1 MLLMSLAFVHLSD
14 IHFGQEKGGDLYIN
28 DDVKE
33 RLIDDVRQL
42 ATQLPSG
49 KAAGLI
55 VTGDIA
61 YAGKEA
67 EYKAAGLW
75 LDRVA
80 EAAGCKK
87 TDIQLVPGNHD
98 IDRDEIT
105 KATEL
110 MLQSISSEGQPALD
124 SFLNSPVDTALLYRR
139 FLAYQPFAQAYRCPL
154 DDKGGQPE
162 AHVAHLAEGRSI
174 RFIRLNSA
182 LICSKR
188 DAHGKLILGA
198 RQRVIPERPGEEIVV
213 LSHHPLGWFQDS
225 EDATRYIRNRAR
237 VFISG
242 HEHNPSVRVERV
254 DAGRDVMMLAA
265 GATVPPTQHDMYTY
279 TYNIIEFGWEP
290 ETDSLDVKVKP
301 RAWDDDRKR
310 FVEDTVRLGGQE
322 PRFVLGCP
330 NFKGAAASIR
340 VSKPEPVL
348 SETPI
353 EIVISAPELPQAQDE
368 KMTDDYSMLLLRF
381 FRDISPDNRLKIL
394 VELGAIPA
402 GWTDVLSQPNERRA
416 FDALI
421 KKGRLHDIVRA
432 VDQIEKD

>member
-1 MLLMSLAFVHLSD
+1 MSLAFVHLSD

-28 DDVKE
+28 NDVKE

-42 ATQLPSG
+42 VAQLPSR

-67 EYKAAGLW
+67 EYKEAGLW

-80 EAAGCKK
+80 QAAGCKK

-110 MLQSISSEGQPALD
+110 MLQSITTEGQQALD
-124 SFLNSPVDTALLYRR
+124 GFLRSPVDTALLYRR

-154 DDKGGQPE
+154 DDQGGQPE
-162 AHVAHLAEGRSI
+162 AHVAHLAEGRSL

-188 DAHGKLILGA
+188 DTHGKLILGA
-198 RQRVIPERPGEEIVV
+198 RQRVIAQRPGEEIVV

-242 HEHNPSVRVERV
+242 HEHNPSVRVESVRQ
-254 DAGRDVMMLAA
+254 GQDVMMLAA
-265 GATVPPTQHDMYTY
+265 GATVPPTQHDTFTY
-279 TYNIIEFGWEP
+279 TYNVIEFGWEP
-290 ETDSLDVKVKP
+290 ETDSLEVKVRP
-301 RAWDDDRKR
+301 RAWDDEQKR
-310 FVEDTVRLGGQE
+310 FVNDAVRLGGQQ

-330 NFKGAAASIR
+330 NFRGPNQSEQAET
-340 VSKPEPVL
+340 VTPELNDEQV
-348 SETPI
+348 
-353 EIVISAPELPQAQDE
+353 EIVISAPEQAHAQDE
-368 KMTDDYSMLLLRF
+368 KMTDEYSLLLLRF

-394 VELGAIPA
+394 VDLGAIPP
-402 GWTDVLSQPNERRA
+402 GWTDALSQPNERRA
-416 FDALI
+416 LDALV
-421 KKGRLHDIVRA
+421 KKGRLQDIVQA
-432 VDQIEKD
+432 VDQVEQQ

>member
-1 MLLMSLAFVHLSD
+1 MSLAFVHLSD

-28 DDVKE
+28 NDVKE

-42 ATQLPSG
+42 VAELPSR

-67 EYKAAGLW
+67 EYKEAGLW

-80 EAAGCKK
+80 HAAGCKK

-110 MLQSISSEGQPALD
+110 MLQSITTEGQQALD
-124 SFLNSPVDTALLYRR
+124 GFLRSPVDTALLYRR

-154 DDKGGQPE
+154 DDQGGQPE
-162 AHVAHLAEGRSI
+162 AHVAHLAEGRSL

-198 RQRVIPERPGEEIVV
+198 RQRVIRERPGEEIVV

-242 HEHNPSVRVERV
+242 HEHNPSVRVESV
-254 DAGRDVMMLAA
+254 QHGQDVMMLAA
-265 GATVPPTQHDMYTY
+265 GATVPPTQHDTFTY
-279 TYNIIEFGWEP
+279 TYNVIEFGWESG
-290 ETDSLDVKVKP
+290 TDSLEVKVNP
-301 RAWDDDRKR
+301 RAWDDERKS
-310 FVEDTVRLGGQE
+310 FVEDAIRLGGQQ
-322 PRFVLGCP
+322 PRFVLGSP
-330 NFKGAAASIR
+330 NFRGATPNYRTEAFT
-340 VSKPEPVL
+340 PEQ
-348 SETPI
+348 SEQQV
-353 EIVISAPELPQAQDE
+353 EIVISAPELLKAQDE
-368 KMTDDYSMLLLRF
+368 KMTDEYSLLLLRF

-394 VELGAIPA
+394 VKLGAIPP
-402 GWTDVLSQPNERRA
+402 GWTDLLSQPNERKA
-416 FDALI
+416 LDALV
-421 KKGRLHDIVRA
+421 KKGKLHDIVLA
-432 VDQIEKD
+432 VDQIEQP

>member
-1 MLLMSLAFVHLSD
+1 MSIAFVHLSD

-33 RLIDDVRQL
+33 RLIDDVRYL
-42 ATQLPSG
+42 VTLLPSG
-49 KAAGLI
+49 QAAGLI

-61 YAGKEA
+61 YAGKET

-80 EAAGCKK
+80 EAAGCKR

-110 MLQSISSEGQPALD
+110 MLQSIAADGQPALD
-124 SFLNSPVDTALLYRR
+124 GFLNSPVDTALLYRR
-139 FLAYQPFAQAYRCPL
+139 FLAYQPFAEAYRCPL
-154 DDKGGQPE
+154 DEKGGQPE
-162 AHVAHLAEGRSI
+162 AHVARLANGRSI

-188 DAHGKLILGA
+188 DTHGRLILGA
-198 RQRVIPERPGEEIVV
+198 RQRVIPERQGEEIVV
-213 LSHHPLGWFQDS
+213 LSHHPLSWFQDS

-242 HEHNPSVRVERV
+242 HEHNPSVRVESV
-254 DAGRDVMMLAA
+254 DEERDVMMLAA
-265 GATVPPTQHDMYTY
+265 GATIPPTQHDAYTY
-279 TYNIIEFGWEP
+279 TYNIIEFDWESD
-290 ETDSLDVKVKP
+290 TDSLEVKVKP
-301 RAWDDDRKR
+301 RAWDDGRKR
-310 FVEDTVRLGGQE
+310 FVEDNVRLGGQE

-330 NFKGAAASIR
+330 NFKGGVASGAAGA
-340 VSKPEPVL
+340 PEPEKPDQQL
-348 SETPI
+348 
-353 EIVISAPELPQAQDE
+353 EIVISAPELPKAQDE
-368 KMTDDYSMLLLRF
+368 KMADEYSMLLLRF
-381 FRDISPDNRLKIL
+381 FRDITPESRLKIL
-394 VELGAIPA
+394 ADLGAIPP

-416 FDALI
+416 FDALVR
-421 KKGRLHDIVRA
+421 KGRLHDILHA
-432 VDQIEKD
+432 VDQIGTTE

>member
-1 MLLMSLAFVHLSD
+1 MSIAFVHLSD
-14 IHFGQEKGGDLYIN
+14 IHFGQEKGGDLHIN

-33 RLIDDVRQL
+33 RLIDDVRHL
-42 ATQLPSG
+42 IAQLPSG
-49 KAAGLI
+49 QAAGLI

-98 IDRDEIT
+98 IDHDEIT

-110 MLQSISSEGQPALD
+110 MLQSIAADGQAALD
-124 SFLNSPVDTALLYRR
+124 SFLSSPVDTALLYRR

-188 DAHGKLILGA
+188 DTQGRLILGA
-198 RQRVIPERPGEEIVV
+198 RQRVIPERQGEEIVV

-242 HEHNPSVRVERV
+242 HEHNPSVRVESV
-254 DAGRDVMMLAA
+254 DEGRDVMMLAA
-265 GATVPPTQHDMYTY
+265 GATVPPTQHDTYTY
-279 TYNIIEFGWEP
+279 TYNIIEFDWEP
-290 ETDSLDVKVKP
+290 KTDSLEVKVKP

-310 FVEDTVRLGGQE
+310 FVEDSVRLGGQE

-330 NFKGAAASIR
+330 NFKAGGSNDA
-340 VSKPEPVL
+340 VYNVEPEQPDTQL
-348 SETPI
+348 
-353 EIVISAPELPQAQDE
+353 EIVISAPELPKAQDE
-368 KMTDDYSMLLLRF
+368 KMTDEYSLLLLRF
-381 FRDISPDNRLKIL
+381 FRDITPDNRLKIL
-394 VELGAIPA
+394 ADLGAIPP

-416 FDALI
+416 FDALV
-421 KKGRLHDIVRA
+421 KKGRLHDILHA
-432 VDQIEKD
+432 VDQIEKTE